1 MSTYFPVCPR
11 KRTSLPILEL
21 LPPPALRECRHRG
34 LARRLV
40 AVRRRAVRGEGLH
53 PWRAGPRR
61 RVELRGVLLEPGRA
75 LLRCD
80 RGGGDREH
88 AELLIGELQ
97 HGGDCTTRRD
107 AARAALSG
115 TVVAGPWRV
124 LLAATDGSLGAQ
136 PEAQIH
142 LLKPR
147 A

>member
-1 MSTYFPVCPR
+1 M
-11 KRTSLPILEL
+11 
-21 LPPPALRECRHRG
+21 
-34 LARRLV
+34 
-40 AVRRRAVRGEGLH
+40 
-53 PWRAGPRR
+53 
-61 RVELRGVLLEPGRA
+61 LLEPGRA